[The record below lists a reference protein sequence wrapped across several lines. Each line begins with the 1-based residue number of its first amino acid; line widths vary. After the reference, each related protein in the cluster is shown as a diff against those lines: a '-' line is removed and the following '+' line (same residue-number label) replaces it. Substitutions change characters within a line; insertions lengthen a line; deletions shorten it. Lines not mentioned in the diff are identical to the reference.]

1 MKNIN
6 IPPHL
11 ILILGVLSVI
21 TSTFLSD
28 INGVISDMTMFLGV
42 VFVTMGVAGLTIE
55 LFGKKVMVV
64 LESPVSELKFSKEIA
79 LFFSLLLL
87 VVFFVFFH
95 DLIVVT
101 VPITVMFLFALAFN
115 GGIGGKRLSD
125 RLPFYLS
132 TAGFIAFL
140 LILLINSK

>member
-1 MKNIN
+1 M
-6 IPPHL
+6 
-11 ILILGVLSVI
+11 I